1 MEGAQHTDWERKQLE
16 SIELFLK
23 QAIQGIDYFIEK
35 NKSLRDRDAADSDD
49 TVAADWMKFRGIVI
63 DLYSVLDYVWYLL
76 YCHFSHKGQPDF
88 SDKGCE
94 LGFPYKKRG
103 IRISEKAEHDQ
114 KRKFLKEKLKMIWG
128 DSIGE
133 ETHFWKEIGA
143 IILSVQP
150 KMIVDSSG
158 SPRTGKAEVKP
169 GAEESL
175 ALLHYYRNCA
185 AHKDL
190 ITFMPSKSLIEIN
203 HETRKIRLVTEKKE
217 DHEGYFYM
225 ELEKPGFWIQL
236 PSLTSD
242 GEPSRL
248 LIDVLHQLR
257 DFVVG
262 TVSRLLRS
270 ALLLPS
276 PRRILEHHMD
286 GCVLAIDLK
295 LSQGKQEVKV
305 RAVLSD
311 GT

>member
-1 MEGAQHTDWERKQLE
+1 
-16 SIELFLK
+16 
-23 QAIQGIDYFIEK
+23 
-35 NKSLRDRDAADSDD
+35 
-49 TVAADWMKFRGIVI
+49 
-63 DLYSVLDYVWYLL
+63 
-76 YCHFSHKGQPDF
+76 
-88 SDKGCE
+88 
-94 LGFPYKKRG
+94 
-103 IRISEKAEHDQ
+103 
-114 KRKFLKEKLKMIWG
+114 MIWG

-133 ETHFWKEIGA
+133 ETHFWKETGA

-190 ITFMPSKSLIEIN
+190 ITFMPRKSLIEIN

-276 PRRILEHHMD
+276 PKRILEHHMD

-311 GT
+311 GMQIEKTAINEDQVYAEEDACVQIFKYLSKVGISPRSPYSQFTAQCVYPLNPQVRTLERMPDGKYKKLLNDWKKKWRL